1 MRTQSYPSD
10 ITDTQW
16 ALIETHLPVYPGG
29 RVSVRYRQR
38 SQPCTSC
45 TSSARGPKGTDRPDQ
60 DPAVDFMKLL
70 LPELN
75 RALFPDLSVRR

>member
-10 ITDTQW
+10 ITYAQW
-16 ALIETHLPVYPGG
+16 ALIEPHLPVYPGG
-29 RVSVRYRQR
+29 RPR
-38 SQPCTSC
+38 
-45 TSSARGPKGTDRPDQ
+45 RPDQ

-75 RALFPDLSVRR
+75 RALLSDLSEER